1 MKHFILTVSTAVFLT
16 FSGGATAEDA
26 NILVFDSNIIQIQE
40 GSNLTQKAM
49 IATVSS
55 EFKGKVSIVV
65 NGSNIVQVQ
74 SGNNNT
80 QSARIATVGC
90 NCDGS

>member
-1 MKHFILTVSTAVFLT
+1 MKHFILTVSTAAILAL
-16 FSGGATAEDA
+16 SAGAIAEDT
-26 NILVFDSNIIQIQE
+26 NILVFDSNILQIQD
-40 GSNLTQKAM
+40 GSNLSQKAV
-49 IATVSS
+49 IASVSS
-55 EFKGKVSIVV
+55 EFRGNVSIVV
-65 NGSNIVQVQ
+65 TGSNIVQVQ